1 MTQTEDA
8 TYGIK
13 IDHNGSRHPL
23 RDKSAKMAVRI
34 VMPKRKYHIMKN
46 TIKDILSPSGTEVN
60 IIPVMQGEG
69 FMKIDETELPD
80 SLPILALR
88 NAVMFPGT
96 VYPITIGREKSIRL
110 IEDAEK
116 NNNYIGAV
124 PQTDISVEDPKKED
138 LYRYGTVSKIL
149 KTLEMPDG
157 TITAILQGFKRF
169 EIDSI
174 TEYEPYMLG
183 MVHYLNDIVPDQNG
197 KDVRMIGE
205 SIKDKAVTMIKMS
218 AYMPR
223 EAASA
228 LKSIDNFEFLVNFVA
243 STMEA
248 ENFMDKVELL
258 QYGDVKERAMKLL
271 TVLDTQIELLKIK
284 QDINQK
290 VKTEIDQQ
298 QREYYLNS
306 QLKTIQEELGMDE
319 MEDFEKLRARAEEKI
334 WPDSVKEIFEKE
346 MAKLERYNP
355 SSPEYSIQFN
365 YIQFMLD
372 LPWGEMSQD
381 NLDLK
386 HAQKI
391 LDEDHFGLET
401 VKDRIIEYLA
411 VLKLKGNMKSPIL
424 CLYGPPG
431 VGKTSL
437 GKSIA
442 RALGR
447 KYIRIALGGVHD
459 ESEIRGHRKTYVGAL
474 PGRILNGINRAGTS
488 NPVIVLDEIDKISSD
503 IKGDPSS
510 ALLEALDPEQ
520 NTTFHDNYLDIDY
533 DLSNVLFITTANNTA
548 TIQPALRD
556 RMEMISVSGY
566 LAEEKM
572 CIAKDYLIPRQLEEH
587 GLDRKQLRID
597 KSALTAIID
606 RYTRESGVRGLEK
619 QIAKI
624 ARVTAKKIALGEDYP
639 KVIKKEH
646 LKEYLGL
653 PTNFHDVQK
662 GNEAPGVVTGLA
674 WTEMGGEILFIE
686 SSVSNGKG
694 VLTMTG
700 NLGDVMKES
709 ATIAWQYIKA
719 HPEMAKITSEE
730 FDKKDIHVHVPEG
743 AVPKDGPS
751 AGITMVSSMV
761 SALRKQQVRSGIA
774 MTGEMTLR
782 GRVLPV
788 GGIKEKILA
797 AKRSGIHTIIISE
810 DNRKDIE
817 DIKEIYIKGLEFI
830 YVKSIEDVMKVI
842 F

>member
-1 MTQTEDA
+1 MDMKH
-8 TYGIK
+8 IND
-13 IDHNGSRHPL
+13 I
-23 RDKSAKMAVRI
+23 MA
-34 VMPKRKYHIMKN
+34 PA
-46 TIKDILSPSGTEVN
+46 GAEVS

-69 FMKIDETELPD
+69 FLKVDESELPD
-80 SLPILALR
+80 SLPLLALR
-88 NAVMFPGT
+88 NAVLFPGT
-96 VYPITIGREKSIRL
+96 VYPITIGREKSIKL
-110 IEDAEK
+110 IEDAER
-116 NNNYIGAV
+116 NNAYIGAV
-124 PQTDISVEDPKKED
+124 PQNDISVEDPKKED
-138 LYRYGTVSKIL
+138 LYSFGTVAKIL

-157 TITAILQGFKRF
+157 TLTAILQGVKRF
-169 EIDSI
+169 EIETV

-183 MVHYLNDIVPDQNG
+183 QVHYLSDSTPDSGDKNI
-197 KDVRMIGE
+197 RMIAE
-205 SIKDKAVTMIKMS
+205 TLKDKATTILRMS
-218 AYMPR
+218 AYVPR
-223 EAASA
+223 EAVTA
-228 LKSIDNFEFLVNFVA
+228 LRSIDSFEFLVNFVA
-243 STMEA
+243 TTIEV

-258 QYGDVKERAMKLL
+258 QYSDLKTRAMKLL
-271 TVLDTQIELLKIK
+271 AVLDTQIELLKIK

-306 QLKTIQEELGMDE
+306 QLRTIQEELGMDE
-319 MEDFEKLRARAEEKI
+319 MEEFDQLRQKAEEKV
-334 WPDSVKEIFEKE
+334 WPASVQEIFEKE

-355 SSPEYSIQFN
+355 SSPDYSIQYN

-372 LPWGEMSQD
+372 LPWGEMSVD

-386 HAQKI
+386 NAQKV
-391 LDEDHFGLET
+391 LDHDHFGLET
-401 VKDRIIEYLA
+401 VKERIIEYLA
-411 VLKLKGNMKSPIL
+411 VLKLKGDMKSPIL

-442 RALGR
+442 KALGR
-447 KYIRIALGGVHD
+447 KYVRIALGGVHD

-474 PGRILNGINRAGTS
+474 PGRILNAINKAGTS

-503 IKGDPSS
+503 FKGDPSS

-533 DLSNVLFITTANNTA
+533 DLSNVLFITTANTTS

-572 CIAKDYLIPRQLEEH
+572 YIAKDYLIPKQLKEH
-587 GLDRKQLRID
+587 GIDKKQLRID
-597 KSALTAIID
+597 KKALEAIINE
-606 RYTRESGVRGLEK
+606 YTRESGVRGLEK

-624 ARVTAKKIALGEDYP
+624 ARVTAKKIALEEDYP
-639 KVIKKEH
+639 KVIRKEH

-653 PTNFHDVQK
+653 PTNFHDMQK

-686 SSVSNGKG
+686 SSVSTGKG

-709 ATIAWQYIKA
+709 ATIGYQYIKA
-719 HPEMAKITSEE
+719 HPEMAKMDSET
-730 FDKKDIHVHVPEG
+730 FATKDIHVHVPEG

-761 SALRKQQVRSGIA
+761 SALRGEQVRSGIA

-810 DNRKDIE
+810 DNRKDVE
-817 DIKEIYIKGLEFI
+817 DIKEIYVKGLTFV
-830 YVKSIEDVMKVI
+830 YVRTIDDVIKYI

>member
-1 MTQTEDA
+1 MF
-8 TYGIK
+8 
-13 IDHNGSRHPL
+13 
-23 RDKSAKMAVRI
+23 
-34 VMPKRKYHIMKN
+34 
-46 TIKDILSPSGTEVN
+46 KDILSPSGTEVN
-60 IIPVMQGEG
+60 IIPVMQGDG
-69 FMKIDETELPD
+69 FMKIDESELPD

-116 NNNYIGAV
+116 NNKYIGAV

-138 LYRYGTVSKIL
+138 LYNYGTVSKIL

-169 EIDSI
+169 EIESI

-183 MVHYLNDIVPDQNG
+183 MVRYLSDEAPDQSG
-197 KDVRMIGE
+197 KDVKMIAE
-205 SIKDKAVTMIKMS
+205 AIKEKAATMIRMS
-218 AYMPR
+218 TYMPR

-319 MEDFEKLRARAEEKI
+319 MEDFEKLRARAEEKV
-334 WPDSVKEIFEKE
+334 WPEKVKEIFEKE

-386 HAQKI
+386 NAQKV

-401 VKDRIIEYLA
+401 VKERIIEYLA

-447 KYIRIALGGVHD
+447 KYVRIALGGVHD

-533 DLSNVLFITTANNTA
+533 DLSHVLFITTANNTG

-556 RMEMISVSGY
+556 RMEMIPVSGY

-587 GLDRKQLRID
+587 GLGKKQLRID
-597 KSALTAIID
+597 KGALEDIID
-606 RYTRESGVRGLEK
+606 KYTRESGVRGLEK

-624 ARVTAKKIALGEDYP
+624 ARVTAKKMALGEKFP

-653 PTNFHDVQK
+653 PTSFHDIQK

-686 SSVSNGKG
+686 SSISNGKG

-709 ATIAWQYIKA
+709 ATIAYQYIKA
-719 HPEMAKITSEE
+719 HPEMAEMTSEQ
-730 FDKKDIHVHVPEG
+730 FSQKDIHVHVPEG

-761 SALRKQQVRSGIA
+761 SALRGQQIKSGIA

-797 AKRSGIHTIIISE
+797 AKRSGISTIIISE
-810 DNRKDIE
+810 DNRKDVE
-817 DIKEIYIKGLEFI
+817 DIKEIYVKGLEFI
-830 YVKSIEDVMKVI
+830 YVKTIDDVIRAI